1 MTKDKIEKAALL
13 LLILAGMVYF
23 YAMMIFWPKWSLV
36 QQENAQLQEREQ
48 YYNKLLSYG
57 AEPEQLDKKIANLE
71 GQVRQLDLA
80 APKYLNK
87 AQIMVSLYDLAK
99 QYKVNPLNISFASAQ
114 AKGPAATVGITFV
127 CSGTASG
134 VLALTKTIEED
145 KKLPLALNGM
155 NLTVEKGVMQA
166 QLKLTGYA
174 LTGGTGAKAKTQPPF
189 MHYPFGFGS
198 TAQMFH

>member
-57 AEPEQLDKKIANLE
+57 AEPDQLDKKIANLE

-80 APKYLNK
+80 APEYLNK

-127 CSGTASG
+127 CSGTASD

-189 MHYPFGFGS
+189 MNYPFGFGS